1 MAGGKIAYE
10 VGFDKIRAQL
20 AQLSEL
26 KIVIVD
32 GMKVVKAET
41 EDKKIREVC
50 PKIVELD
57 LSRNLFQSWEEIIK
71 ISAELDNLKSLT
83 LRYTVSLRMRNL
95 SLTVNSGNR
104 FVVPDYYE
112 LFGGSDPAAEKAFT
126 GITELRL
133 NEMLIGWGET
143 CNLANQFSSLSILDV
158 SSNQLESM
166 YDGTTNASLQ
176 VPITSLKLEHNAF
189 ERLDALSP
197 LTKVTSLKSLHLKNN
212 NISRTCTRYQ
222 LPIFDDNL
230 EYVDLSYNAI
240 DSWAFIDALNH
251 IFPGMT
257 SLRISHNPIMESI
270 RKASDKA
277 SAVDETFMLVV
288 ARLPKLTNLNFS
300 NISEADRT
308 QAEMFYLSQI
318 AKEMAAYPEE
328 LEGAATHGHKR
339 YAELCEIYGKPSV
352 LREDHSDN
360 PNFLESR
367 LIDFTFHMPKGTK
380 KGMEEDIVMN
390 MCEIPKT
397 WDTYRIKG
405 YVGKLFDYRPLGLRL
420 IWETGEWDPVAGYE
434 DLQDESEE
442 DEASGVERKDGEEV
456 NKGKFMQREVEIED
470 GTRQVGFLIND
481 KKAKV
486 RVEII

>member
-1 MAGGKIAYE
+1 M
-10 VGFDKIRAQL
+10 
-20 AQLSEL
+20 
-26 KIVIVD
+26 
-32 GMKVVKAET
+32 
-41 EDKKIREVC
+41 
-50 PKIVELD
+50 
-57 LSRNLFQSWEEIIK
+57 
-71 ISAELDNLKSLT
+71 
-83 LRYTVSLRMRNL
+83 
-95 SLTVNSGNR
+95 
-104 FVVPDYYE
+104 PDYYE
-112 LFGGSDPAAEKAFT
+112 LFGGSDPTAEKALT

-133 NEMLIGWGET
+133 NETLISWGEI
-143 CNLANQFSSLSILDV
+143 CNLANQFPDLSILDA

-166 YDGTTNASLQ
+166 YDMETNASLQ

-189 ERLDALSP
+189 ERLDALDP
-197 LTKVTSLKSLHLKNN
+197 LTKVTSLKFLHLKNN
-212 NISRTCTRYQ
+212 NISRTCARYRI
-222 LPIFDDNL
+222 PIFDDKL

-240 DSWAFIDALNH
+240 DSWAFIEALNH

-257 SLRISHNPIMESI
+257 SLRISHNPIMETI
-270 RKASDKA
+270 RKANSKA
-277 SAVDETFMLVV
+277 SAVDETFMLVI

-318 AKEMAAYPEE
+318 AKEMAAYSEE
-328 LEGAATHGHKR
+328 MEGIATHGHKR
-339 YAELCEIYGKPSV
+339 YNELCEIYGKPTV

-360 PNFLESR
+360 PNFIESR
-367 LIDFTFHMPKGTK
+367 LIDFTFYMPKGTK
-380 KGMEEDIVMN
+380 ERQEDEVVQD

-434 DLQDESEE
+434 DLQDESDE
-442 DEASGVERKDGEEV
+442 DEAAAVESMDGEKV
-456 NKGKFMQREVEIED
+456 DKGRFMQREVEIED
-470 GTRQVGFLIND
+470 GTRQVGFLIDD